1 MGKKFSEEYDMLCIS
16 GSNARMNA
24 FSSLY
29 CLFRFLW
36 KKEYLSRMII
46 LVWIPK
52 IEHFF
57 KFDPSEHPFYPIWKS
72 SSPSIVIDFFW
83 PIEIWEVG
91 GKVVIKEVKL
101 VALANSK
108 EIILPNQVYLF
119 TFYKDITNPQD
130 EITYKKP
137 FLWTYFKM
145 NIVTTS
151 SVCYRHSIFI
161 IYSIWQCNFLNTG
174 IHHIYKHVL
183 HRSLNI
189 LHETVNDMLHII
201 L

>member
-72 SSPSIVIDFFW
+72 SSFSIVIDFFW

-119 TFYKDITNPQD
+119 TFCKDITNPQD
-130 EITYKKP
+130 EITYKKNLN
-137 FLWTYFKM
+137 FVDIFQNEHSYYF
-145 NIVTTS
+145 
-151 SVCYRHSIFI
+151 
-161 IYSIWQCNFLNTG
+161 QCL
-174 IHHIYKHVL
+174 L
-183 HRSLNI
+183 
-189 LHETVNDMLHII
+189 
-201 L
+201 